1 MTVITAI
8 IALLYVLMNLPKLKD
23 RKIIERLFFNI
34 IFIICISSFYW
45 FSVFQTSIT
54 TNYEVYQSGK
64 MATSESV
71 AGQGLT
77 LKQLIVTSNNER
89 CVFEIGIH
97 ILIMICFTIAA
108 FRRIIPKMKKEYI
121 FFLILGIISTFMAT
135 KYFPWKFLGERVA
148 LIQFP
153 WRMMTISNFC
163 FTIICGINMGI
174 VIKKFNFKDAVILC
188 VISIIYAFVLKSFI
202 PVSPNEITKVEDYE
216 SIGFVSGRVEDTLPG
231 MGKSEY
237 LPKNA
242 YNNSFYI
249 ATRDKG
255 VIILEGD
262 GKIEDVQKNG
272 NKLTF
277 KLEVLEDE
285 TVIELPYIYYPGYRV
300 TLDGSDIKA
309 YENKNGFLTI
319 SLDEISKSDISVEY
333 KGTNIMNYVKIFS
346 IISFILFIAYVLII
360 CESFKTQDN
369 DLNKNLEN

>member
-1 MTVITAI
+1 MFGLIITHNLMTVITAI

-188 VISIIYAFVLKSFI
+188 VISILYAFVLKSFI

-285 TVIELPYIYYPGYRV
+285 TVIELPYILSR
-300 TLDGSDIKA
+300 I
-309 YENKNGFLTI
+309 
-319 SLDEISKSDISVEY
+319 
-333 KGTNIMNYVKIFS
+333 
-346 IISFILFIAYVLII
+346 
-360 CESFKTQDN
+360 
-369 DLNKNLEN
+369 